1 MVLYCIITSIN
12 FFEILSATQFSLD
25 FDIMSI
31 YYIYTGMHFM
41 YHTNKSFSFY
51 ELIIHLL
58 EKQPI

>member
-12 FFEILSATQFSLD
+12 FFESLSATQFSLD

-41 YHTNKSFSFY
+41 YHTNKCFSFY

>member
-1 MVLYCIITSIN
+1 MV
-12 FFEILSATQFSLD
+12 FFESLSATQFSLD

-41 YHTNKSFSFY
+41 YHINKSFSFY

>member
-1 MVLYCIITSIN
+1 MVLYCIITSIK
-12 FFEILSATQFSLD
+12 FFESLSATQFSLD

-51 ELIIHLL
+51 ELIIHL

>member
-1 MVLYCIITSIN
+1 MVLYCIITSIK
-12 FFEILSATQFSLD
+12 FFESLSATEFSLD

-51 ELIIHLL
+51 KFIIHLL

>member
-1 MVLYCIITSIN
+1 MVLYCIITSIK
-12 FFEILSATQFSLD
+12 FFESLSATQFSLD

-51 ELIIHLL
+51 ELIIHLH

>member
-1 MVLYCIITSIN
+1 MVLYCIITSIK
-12 FFEILSATQFSLD
+12 FFESLSATQFSLD

-51 ELIIHLL
+51 GFIIHLL